1 MILNAEIAGI
11 AEGDEWHARRADGL
25 SGPGIVSHTKK
36 AAAYVPDPLSPSAG
50 PEGRR
55 HSSPLLGLYS
65 GLCDLSDPCV

>member
-1 MILNAEIAGI
+1 
-11 AEGDEWHARRADGL
+11 
-25 SGPGIVSHTKK
+25 
-36 AAAYVPDPLSPSAG
+36 VPDPLSPSAG